1 MTTEERRR
9 RRFSESFRKEQV
21 QLIESGTVSVQEV
34 SRLYQ
39 VKPQNVRNWLKKYG
53 AKKLPTPILITS
65 SSEIDRLKEL
75 EKENLKLKQIIGDQ
89 HVKVLY
95 QEQLIKLAE
104 EKLGR
109 DLKKK

>member
-21 QLIESGTVSVQEV
+21 QLIESGTVSIAEV

-39 VKPQNVRNWLKKYG
+39 VRAQNVRNWLKKYG
-53 AKKLPTPILITS
+53 SKKLPEPIVITN
-65 SSEIDRLKEL
+65 SSEINRLKEL

-89 HVKVLY
+89 QVKVLY
-95 QEQLIKLAE
+95 QEELIKLAE
-104 EKLGR
+104 ERLGR
-109 DLKKK
+109 NFEKK